1 MTKDRDSKNLGYF
14 HMRFFGGRFQDE
26 TLYLR
31 IYLCECIL
39 QRFFRTSISCRC
51 VWVYQARQMMLL
63 LLLPQCNVCFLF
75 ISGLQLACTQL
86 LAPFSISQIF
96 LKYFSQATESSS
108 NVCFVSKWF
117 GAGLGLYPFIFT
129 ICFYFNP
136 MYWWLCIRCA
146 SQKYVSTFIRPN
158 I

>member
-1 MTKDRDSKNLGYF
+1 MFENISLRMYPSKIFQNLNF
-14 HMRFFGGRFQDE
+14 
-26 TLYLR
+26 
-31 IYLCECIL
+31 L
-39 QRFFRTSISCRC
+39 QMCASVSGSPDDLGELLLL
-51 VWVYQARQMMLL
+51 LL

-96 LKYFSQATESSS
+96 LKCFSQATESSS